1 MVSGPGQQPQHSSP
15 STDWRG
21 PVQCSQCC
29 TVNTEH
35 QRSRAQVLLPVK
47 EEERQ
52 RVLFSTQA
60 LSAAASVA
68 SAPAAAAGSRAQLEV
83 KSDHA
88 YSSAPP
94 SPIRPQDPLSPSES
108 KYEMPSSVHNRMCT
122 VYCNSAL
129 LVVSKVISAC

>member
-1 MVSGPGQQPQHSSP
+1 MN
-15 STDWRG
+15 
-21 PVQCSQCC
+21 C
-29 TVNTEH
+29 TVNTELTEH
-35 QRSRAQVLLPVK
+35 QRAQVLLPVK

-60 LSAAASVA
+60 LSAAASAA
-68 SAPAAAAGSRAQLEV
+68 SAPAAATGSRAQLEV

-108 KYEMPSSVHNRMCT
+108 KYEMPSVHNRTCT
-122 VYCNSAL
+122 VLYCNSAP
-129 LVVSKVISAC
+129 LVVSKVISAL